1 MVLGL
6 RSKHRKGA
14 SVKVEYIV
22 HLQEIRP
29 WPPTESLRSV
39 QTVLLQWENGDKNS
53 GSFISVAGNTNISFN
68 ESFILPFTLRQDKKA
83 RDKFLKKYLEFSLFE
98 PQKDKGS
105 KGQLL
110 GTALLNLADFGVL
123 EEILSISV
131 PLNFKKSSKNSA
143 QPALFISLEPVEKDG
158 SNSSP
163 SSRLSKAASLDN
175 DDNDS
180 EIASFTD
187 DDTSSHSTR
196 TAVSSTFEATTAS
209 PSQNEKNGTG
219 LLNAGTDPTQEP
231 KWSICPSSID
241 VSSDAGNRIQNYAS
255 LSKFSE
261 RSMTFV
267 KRNSVTPSIKSSPSF
282 TGFQDING
290 KSSYCVGTLQTGSV
304 PRDANEEIAKSKAKI
319 NEITQ
324 QSVKDEPSGRFLPKF
339 MSSDNSTQAI
349 LDSKSVN
356 RSYASQEKIVD
367 QEARAINDAHNGLVN
382 DGEKR
387 EQINNGHDEKIME
400 EILHFPEIKLGG
412 EDCSRQVTMRS
423 DTLVPNRKAPGI
435 MGSSTNNAR
444 LKHAKSVQIHSSIR
458 GNGFVGS
465 SAGGKKA
472 TDLDIPDSQNNRKG
486 NATTERKESK
496 NKISESKN
504 EWKSRIEMLE
514 EELRETAAVE
524 VGIYSIITEH
534 TSSSNKVHAPARR
547 LSRFYLHACRAGSQA
562 KRASAARAV
571 LSGLV
576 LVSKACGNDVPRLTF
591 WLSNSIML
599 RAIVSQAA
607 AEMPRT
613 DGPGIKSIGT
623 EPGLTFRFLANSG
636 MEKEK
641 NKSVEESDDWED
653 ILMFLIALEKIESW
667 IFSRI
672 VESIWWQTFTPHMQP
687 IVAKSSGR
695 TTGSSTKKTYGRG
708 HNLGNHE
715 QGNFSTELWKKAFKD
730 ACERLC
736 PIRAGG
742 HDCGCLSVLSRLVME
757 QLVDRLDVAMFN
769 AILRESAEEMPT
781 DPVSDPITD
790 SKVLPIPAGKSSF
803 GAGAQLKN
811 AVGNWSRWLA
821 DLFGIEDDVPV
832 DNNFLVDDKRPKSL
846 KAFRLLHGLSDLMM
860 LPFGMLADASIR
872 KEVCPTFDPTLIKRV
887 FSNFVPDEFCPDP
900 IPQNIIESLDS
911 EEIPDASVE
920 PLTSYPCTASPKVY
934 SPPPAASLNFVMGEV
949 GTGFLE
955 RSGSSVL
962 KKSYTSDDELDELD
976 SPLTSFIPDSF
987 QSSSALAKLN
997 SMPQRKG
1004 GRNVLRYQLLRESWE
1019 DGEQ

>member
-83 RDKFLKKYLEFSLFE
+83 RDKFLNKYLEFSLSE
-98 PQKDKGS
+98 PRKDKGS

-110 GTALLNLADFGVL
+110 GTALLNLADYGVL

-131 PLNFKKSSKNSA
+131 PLNFKKISKNSA
-143 QPALFISLEPVEKDG
+143 QPALFVSLEPVEKDG

-163 SSRLSKAASLDN
+163 SSRLSKAASLEN

-187 DDTSSHSTR
+187 DDTSSHSSR
-196 TAVSSTFEATTAS
+196 TAVSSTFEATTSS

-219 LLNAGTDPTQEP
+219 LLNAVTNPTQEP
-231 KWSICPSSID
+231 NRSIWPSSID
-241 VSSDAGNRIQNYAS
+241 VSSDSGNRIQNYTS

-261 RSMTFV
+261 RSMTSV
-267 KRNSVTPSIKSSPSF
+267 KRNSVTPSIKSSLSF
-282 TGFQDING
+282 IGFQDING
-290 KSSYCVGTLQTGSV
+290 KSSYRVGTLQTGSV
-304 PRDANEEIAKSKAKI
+304 TRDANEEIAKSKAKI
-319 NEITQ
+319 SEITQ
-324 QSVKDEPSGRFLPKF
+324 QSVKVEPSDKLT
-339 MSSDNSTQAI
+339 SSDNSTQSNF
-349 LDSKSVN
+349 DSKSVN
-356 RSYASQEKIVD
+356 RSYASQEKIAE
-367 QEARAINDAHNGLVN
+367 QKATAINDGQNGLANEGV
-382 DGEKR
+382 KR
-387 EQINNGHDEKIME
+387 EQINNGLDEKIKE
-400 EILHFPEIKLGG
+400 EILHFTDIKLVG
-412 EDCSRQVTMRS
+412 EASGRQVTMRS
-423 DTLVPNRKAPGI
+423 DTLVPNREGPGI
-435 MGSSTNNAR
+435 MGSRTNNAR
-444 LKHAKSVQIHSSIR
+444 LKHAKSVQIHSSIK
-458 GNGFVGS
+458 GNGFVGN
-465 SAGGKKA
+465 SAGGTKEK
-472 TDLDIPDSQNNRKG
+472 DLDIPDSQNNRKG
-486 NATTERKESK
+486 KATIERTKPK
-496 NKISESKN
+496 NKLSESKN

-524 VGIYSIITEH
+524 VGLYSIIAEH

-562 KRASAARAV
+562 KRASAARAA

-599 RAIVSQAA
+599 RAIVSQTS
-607 AEMPRT
+607 AEMPCT
-613 DGPGIKSIGT
+613 DGSGIKSNGT
-623 EPGLTFRFLANSG
+623 ESGLTFRFLDNSG

-641 NKSVEESDDWED
+641 NKSIEESDDWED
-653 ILMFLIALEKIESW
+653 ILMFFIALEKIESW

-687 IVAKSSGR
+687 IVAKTSGR
-695 TTGSSTKKTYGRG
+695 TTGSSTKKTYRRG

-715 QGNFSTELWKKAFKD
+715 QGNFSMELWKKAFKD

-769 AILRESAEEMPT
+769 AILRESDEEMPT

-803 GAGAQLKN
+803 GAGAHLKN
-811 AVGNWSRWLA
+811 A
-821 DLFGIEDDVPV
+821 
-832 DNNFLVDDKRPKSL
+832 
-846 KAFRLLHGLSDLMM
+846 
-860 LPFGMLADASIR
+860 
-872 KEVCPTFDPTLIKRV
+872 VCPTFDPTLIKRV
-887 FSNFVPDEFCPDP
+887 FRNFVPDEFCPDP
-900 IPQNIIESLDS
+900 IPPNIIESLDS

-920 PLTSYPCTASPKVY
+920 SLTSYPCTASPTVY
-934 SPPPAASLNFVMGEV
+934 SPPPAASLNSVMGEV
-949 GTGFLE
+949 GTGFLQ
-955 RSGSSVL
+955 RSGSLIL
-962 KKSYTSDDELDELD
+962 KKSYTSDDELNELD

-987 QSSSALAKLN
+987 QSSSALAKLS

-1004 GRNVLRYQLLRESWE
+1004 GRNVLRYQLLRESGE
-1019 DGEQ
+1019 DCEQ

>member
-14 SVKVEYIV
+14 SVKVDYIV
-22 HLQEIRP
+22 HVQEIRP
-29 WPPTESLRSV
+29 WPPTESLRSI

-53 GSFISVAGNTNISFN
+53 GSFISVAGNSNISFN

-83 RDKFLKKYLEFSLFE
+83 HDKFLKNYLEFSLFE
-98 PQKDKGS
+98 PRKDKGS

-110 GTALLNLADFGVL
+110 GTALLNLADYGLL
-123 EEILSISV
+123 EEILSISI
-131 PLNFKKSSKNSA
+131 PLNFKKSSKNSV
-143 QPALFISLEPVEKDG
+143 QSALFVSLEPVEKDS

-163 SSRLSKAASLDN
+163 NSRLSKAASLDN

-187 DDTSSHSTR
+187 DDTSSHSSR
-196 TAVSSTFEATTAS
+196 TAVSSTFEAATAS

-219 LLNAGTDPTQEP
+219 LLNAGIDPIQEP
-231 KWSICPSSID
+231 NKSIWPSSID
-241 VSSDAGNRIQNYAS
+241 VSSDTGNRTQNYTS
-255 LSKFSE
+255 LSKFPE
-261 RSMTFV
+261 RSMTSV
-267 KRNSVTPSIKSSPSF
+267 KRNSATPSIKSSTSF
-282 TGFQDING
+282 IGIQDING
-290 KSSYCVGTLQTGSV
+290 KSSNRAGTLQQASV
-304 PRDANEEIAKSKAKI
+304 NRNANEEIAKTKAKI
-319 NEITQ
+319 SEITQ
-324 QSVKDEPSGRFLPKF
+324 QSQSVKDESSDRFLPKF
-339 MSSDNSTQAI
+339 TSSNNSTQTVFN
-349 LDSKSVN
+349 SNSVN
-356 RSYASQEKIVD
+356 LSHASQEKKVE
-367 QEARAINDAHNGLVN
+367 QEATEINDAHIGLVN
-382 DGEKR
+382 GGEKR
-387 EQINNGHDEKIME
+387 EQINNGQDEKIME
-400 EILHFPEIKLGG
+400 ETKLV
-412 EDCSRQVTMRS
+412 EDASRRQTMRS

-435 MGSSTNNAR
+435 LGFSTNNAR
-444 LKHAKSVQIHSSIR
+444 LKHAMSIQIHDSIN
-458 GNGFVGS
+458 GNGFVGD
-465 SAGGKKA
+465 SAGGIIA
-472 TDLDIPDSQNNRKG
+472 TDLDIPDSQNIRKG
-486 NATTERKESK
+486 NAAIERKEPKSK
-496 NKISESKN
+496 LSESKN

-524 VGIYSIITEH
+524 VGLYSVIAEH

-562 KRASAARAV
+562 KRASAARAA

-607 AEMPRT
+607 AEMPRSV
-613 DGPGIKSIGT
+613 GSGIKSNGID
-623 EPGLTFRFLANSG
+623 PGMTFRFLDNTR

-641 NKSVEESDDWED
+641 YKSIKESDDWED
-653 ILMFLIALEKIESW
+653 ILMFIIALEKIESW

-672 VESIWWQTFTPHMQP
+672 VESVWWQTLTPHMQP
-687 IVAKSSGR
+687 MVAKSSGR
-695 TTGSSTKKTYGRG
+695 TTGSSTKKTYGRR
-708 HNLGNHE
+708 HNLGDHE

-742 HDCGCLSVLSRLVME
+742 HDCGCLSVLARLVME
-757 QLVDRLDVAMFN
+757 QLVDRLDMAMFN

-811 AVGNWSRWLA
+811 AIGNWSRWLT

-832 DNNFLVDDKRPKSL
+832 YNNIIVDDQRPKSF
-846 KAFRLLHGLSDLMM
+846 KAFRLLHALSDLMM
-860 LPFGMLADASIR
+860 LPFGMLADVSIR

-920 PLTSYPCTASPKVY
+920 LLTSYPCTASPTVY
-934 SPPPAASLNFVMGEV
+934 SPPPAASLNSIMGEV
-949 GTGFLE
+949 GTGFLQ
-955 RSGSSVL
+955 RSGSSIL

-976 SPLTSFIPDSF
+976 SPLTSIIPDSF
-987 QSSSALAKLN
+987 QSSSALAKLS

-1004 GRNVLRYQLLRESWE
+1004 GRNVLRFQLLRESWE
-1019 DGEQ
+1019 DSEQ